1 MYINILL
8 SMTNWHNRKLDDLSP
23 SELSQLK
30 NLIQSLPKDLIVRVN
45 NWEGS
50 VDDYVNKRSEE
61 FFKTSDEDYKNLV
74 GKCFINSDKTVALKV
89 VGLSENHSYEFLYEQ
104 YELSDYDGTWH
115 NKEYIWLQETSV
127 DDADYR
133 KYCISSQVEM
143 NIAAEEMYHLG
154 KDGKL
159 YVDISCG
166 GDYEVY
172 EPLSSINFELIRE
185 EAINNDGFYK
195 VIS

>member
-1 MYINILL
+1 
-8 SMTNWHNRKLDDLSP
+8 MTNWHNRKLDDLSP